1 VARPLDADQEL
12 RLLTALTRIYG
23 RQVQLQVD
31 VDPAVLG
38 GIEVRVGEEVIDGT
52 VQRNLSNVRR
62 SLAGQ

>member
-1 VARPLDADQEL
+1 MARPLEADQEL
-12 RLLTALTRIYG
+12 RLVAALTRIYG

-38 GIEVRVGEEVIDGT
+38 GIQVRVGDEVIDGT
-52 VQRNLSNVRR
+52 VVRNLDSVRR